1 VPAAGTSFERVWQVP
16 DAQVASG
23 RIPGYVAAVRVGGQ
37 VAVRA
42 GGRMATEPDSAPMGQ
57 DTLFRIA
64 SVTKPIGGALT
75 LSLVQDGGQRSG
87 SSTGR
92 PRSRMRLIRAHAVGV
107 APGRVLHVERPRT
120 AQQHHPGNRV
130 SPISRSLTSGP

>member
-1 VPAAGTSFERVWQVP
+1 MTQRTGRSRPAADTNFERIWQVP

-37 VAVRA
+37 VEVRA
-42 GGRMATEPDSAPMGQ
+42 GGRTAVEQESPAMGE

-75 LSLVQDGGQRSG
+75 LSLVQDGA
-87 SSTGR
+87 
-92 PRSRMRLIRAHAVGV
+92 LA
-107 APGRVLHVERPRT
+107 LDD
-120 AQQHHPGNRV
+120 
-130 SPISRSLTSGP
+130 PIAR